1 MNTLPRATTTHIFAE
16 PGRYDALRRHWHAL
30 VTSHRRHELTAA
42 HHLLYA
48 ALRGRDWRRGFTPIR
63 RPSKLAGGAFA
74 GWALFDALWQLQSV
88 HRESQLLAPFDGLV
102 TPTMLA
108 ELRPL
113 LPSVQQHRLD
123 PTNVAARGL
132 PFDAYVSPE
141 EAPRG

>member
-1 MNTLPRATTTHIFAE
+1 MNTLSRATTARILAE
-16 PGRYDALRRHWHAL
+16 PGRYDALRRHWRAL
-30 VTSHRRHELTAA
+30 VTSDRRHELTAA

-48 ALRGRDWRRGFTPIR
+48 ALRGRDWRRVFTPIR

-74 GWALFDALWQLQSV
+74 SWPLFDALWQLQSP
-88 HRESQLLAPFDGLV
+88 HRESQLLPPFDGLV
-102 TPTMLA
+102 TPAMLA

-113 LPSVQQHRLD
+113 LPRVQQHRLD
-123 PTNVAARGL
+123 PADVAAHGL